1 VGASASLGRPLAVSF
16 AAAAA
21 TLLLD
26 QATKA
31 LASATLSPVVSV
43 TVLGPLHLTLT
54 RNTGFAFGLLPG
66 TAVFVVKLLVTL
78 GVLWYVTLG
87 KGLLR
92 HPGYALGLGLVLGGS
107 LGNLVDRFRT
117 GAVIDFI
124 DFRIWP
130 VFNGADIAITVGVG
144 LVMIRLL
151 RAR

>member
-1 VGASASLGRPLAVSF
+1 VGASAVRGRPLTVFLAVAV
-16 AAAAA
+16 AA
-21 TLLLD
+21 LLLD
-26 QATKA
+26 QATKV
-31 LASATLSPVVSV
+31 LASASLSPVVSV
-43 TVLGPLHLTLT
+43 TLIGPVRLTLT
-54 RNTGFAFGLLPG
+54 QNSGFAFGLLPG
-66 TAVFVVKLLVTL
+66 TAVFGVKLLVTL

-92 HPGYALGLGLVLGGS
+92 HPDYALGLGLVFGGS

-124 DFRIWP
+124 DLRIWP
-130 VFNGADIAITVGVG
+130 VFNVADIAITLGVG